1 MVDEIQAG
9 NLPAPAPVPAT
20 PTPPFDWQ
28 TPAKWCAGAALASA
42 VLALELTGHSPNGT
56 FLSIVAAPGL
66 ATLGIHS
73 AAKNL
78 N

>member
-1 MVDEIQAG
+1 MADYRVLGVTRREFLQRSG
-9 NLPAPAPVPAT
+9 MG
-20 PTPPFDWQ
+20 F
-28 TPAKWCAGAALASA
+28 GALAAA